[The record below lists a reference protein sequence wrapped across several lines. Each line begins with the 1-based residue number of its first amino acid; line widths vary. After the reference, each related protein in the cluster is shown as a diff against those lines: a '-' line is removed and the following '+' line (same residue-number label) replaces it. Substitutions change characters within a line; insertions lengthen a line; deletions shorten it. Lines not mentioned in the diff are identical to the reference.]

1 MEMKLRE
8 IEKQIKR
15 THHFAWSPKHIEKIR
30 TDLKPRLAIHL
41 AEQVFDQLGWE
52 LVFRSG
58 SAAEAFYLDRFD
70 FRREKIYVSVTS
82 YGELEVKSE
91 STGGGVWDQGRNSKR
106 VRLFLHVFQE
116 LAGQLDSNSLQAMTA
131 DIKRMENWEDYEE
144 PEDFPQPP
152 DIHQSTSTW
161 AMVYGGI
168 AAIVLSGCWASATVH
183 GLYVILLFEVLI
195 AISLDKALSAGFRKG
210 NFTNFNGMQ
219 WILAGSVMLT
229 AALYHYFQYLLVV
242 NTGDF
247 LALSL
252 WELYEQR
259 LEEGLI
265 IEGVNLG
272 APGWMILLAAQPVL
286 IYILAI
292 SFISRSHIKFIIQRI
307 PMAVVDH
314 AFYHFLQGKGE
325 TQVRGELSKKGW
337 KAREVQNMVFQAM
350 SAISESMEMNRRE
363 T

>member
-1 MEMKLRE
+1 MKAKFRE

-15 THHFAWSPKHIEKIR
+15 THHFAWSPKHIEKIK

-41 AEQVFDQLGWE
+41 AEQVFAQLEWE
-52 LVFRSG
+52 FVFRSG

-70 FRREKIYVSVTS
+70 SRREKIYVSVTS

-91 STGGGVWDQGRNSKR
+91 STGGGFWDQGRNSKR

-116 LAGQLDSNSLQAMTA
+116 LASQQDSNSLKAMTA
-131 DIKRMENWEDYEE
+131 DIERMEKWQDYEE

-152 DIHQSTSTW
+152 DIQQNTSIW
-161 AMVYGGI
+161 AIIYGGI
-168 AAIVLSGCWASATVH
+168 TAILLSVSWAFATVH
-183 GLYVILLFEVLI
+183 GLYVLLLFEVLI
-195 AISLDKALSAGFRKG
+195 ALGLSKALSMGFSKG
-210 NFTNFNGMQ
+210 NFTYFTGME

-229 AALYHYFQYLLVV
+229 AASYHYFQYLLIV

-265 IEGVNLG
+265 VEGVNLG
-272 APGWMILLAAQPVL
+272 APGWMILLATQPVL
-286 IYILAI
+286 IYIIAI
-292 SFISRSHIKFIIQRI
+292 TFISRSHIKFIIQRV
-307 PMAVVDH
+307 PMVVVDH

-337 KAREVQNMVFQAM
+337 KGREVQNMVFAAM
-350 SAISESMEMNRRE
+350 HAIRKSIEMNRRE